1 MKDYLG
7 VEIKNSMA
15 TVSISLSEDRL
26 RMLDEM
32 VEIQRRELSK
42 LGIVAEVGRS
52 SVMAKLI
59 EDRYENIKRVGEE
72 TL

>member
-1 MKDYLG
+1 
-7 VEIKNSMA
+7 MA

-32 VEIQRRELSK
+32 VEIQKRELSK

-52 SVMAKLI
+52 SVMAKLV
-59 EDRYENIKRVGEE
+59 EDRYENIKRVGEK

>member
-1 MKDYLG
+1 
-7 VEIKNSMA
+7 MA
-15 TVSISLSEDRL
+15 TVSISMSEDRL

-32 VEIQRRELSK
+32 VEIQKKQLEE

-59 EDRYENIKRVGEE
+59 EDRYENNRRDNS
-72 TL
+72 

>member
-1 MKDYLG
+1 
-7 VEIKNSMA
+7 MA

-32 VEIQRRELSK
+32 VEIQRRELDR

-59 EDRYENIKRVGEE
+59 EDRYENIR
-72 TL
+72 TNNS

>member
-59 EDRYENIKRVGEE
+59 EDKYADNRANNSRV
-72 TL
+72 

>member
-1 MKDYLG
+1 
-7 VEIKNSMA
+7 MA

-59 EDRYENIKRVGEE
+59 EDRYENIR
-72 TL
+72 TNNS

>member
-1 MKDYLG
+1 
-7 VEIKNSMA
+7 MA

-32 VEIQRRELSK
+32 VEVQKKQLEE
-42 LGIVAEVGRS
+42 LGIVADVGRS

-59 EDRYENIKRVGEE
+59 EDGYENSRRDHS
-72 TL
+72 

>member
-1 MKDYLG
+1 
-7 VEIKNSMA
+7 MA

-32 VEIQRRELSK
+32 VEVQKKQLDQ
-42 LGIVAEVGRS
+42 LGIVADVGRS

-59 EDRYENIKRVGEE
+59 EDRYENSRKDNS
-72 TL
+72 